1 MTSPTPGPD
10 QPASGD
16 DWAILESTVRA
27 LERQREEIRSALA
40 VVTAERD
47 QARQMLESERSA
59 AFKLAETTALTGMQ
73 ARDVL
78 EALGLL
84 RELEAARQILADAPH
99 SNGCATKDGRRVYE
113 FPPCD
118 CWKAGL

>member
-1 MTSPTPGPD
+1 MTAPTPQERLWAEVGGGSVLPELMRAD
-10 QPASGD
+10 IEAS
-16 DWAILESTVRA
+16 LT
-27 LERQREEIRSALA
+27 ALA
-40 VVTAERD
+40 AVTAERD

-84 RELEAARQILADAPH
+84 RELEAARQMLADAPH
-99 SNGCATKDGRRVYE
+99 AYGVGGYWCTAGLEPAICT
-113 FPPCD
+113 